1 MVKPFILSGVQP
13 TGKLHIGNYLGALKN
28 FVELQNSDKYQCIF
42 SVVDLHSLT
51 EDYDPRQKQEQI
63 LGVAAD
69 FLAAGLDP
77 KKSIIFQQSR
87 VPAHTELT
95 WIFSTLT
102 PMGELERM
110 TQFKDKSARQTENIN
125 AGLFMYPVLQAT
137 DILLYSPKFVPVGDD
152 QSQHLELTRTI
163 ARKFNNRF
171 GKTFM
176 EPKILLTHTPRV
188 MSLKNPTKKMSKS
201 EPVGCIFMD
210 DSPEVIH
217 DKLRSAVTDSGS
229 AIFYDVENK
238 PAISNLLEIYAALS
252 GVEIAKVQAE
262 FVSTSYSAFK
272 VALADLIADHF
283 AEFRKK
289 KKLLMAKPAVLKKI
303 LNEGA
308 TAAGK
313 IADKKM
319 TEVKKKIGIAV

>member
-1 MVKPFILSGVQP
+1 MAKPFILSGTQP
-13 TGKLHIGNYLGALKN
+13 TGRLHIGNYLGALKN
-28 FVELQNSDKYQCIF
+28 YVDLQNSGKYQCVF
-42 SVVDLHSLT
+42 MVADLHSLT
-51 EDYDPRQKQEQI
+51 EDYDPRQKPGQI
-63 LGVAAD
+63 LAVVAD

-77 KKSIIFQQSR
+77 KRSIIFQQSK
-87 VPAHTELT
+87 VAAHTELT

-110 TQFKDKSARQTENIN
+110 TQFKDKSARQIENIN

-152 QSQHLELTRTI
+152 QAQHLELTRTI

-188 MSLKNPTKKMSKS
+188 MSLKDPSKKMSKS
-201 EPVGCIFMD
+201 EPVGCIFLD

-229 AIFYDVENK
+229 AIFYDSENK
-238 PAISNLLEIYAALS
+238 PAISNLIEIYAAFS
-252 GVEIAKVQAE
+252 NKEVSEVQAE
-262 FVSTSYSAFK
+262 FVSSSYSGFK
-272 VALADLIADHF
+272 LKLADLIADHF

-289 KKLLMAKPAVLKKI
+289 KKLLMAKPAMLKKI
-303 LNEGA
+303 LAEGSA
-308 TAAGK
+308 QAEK
-313 IADKKM
+313 IAEKKM
-319 TEVKKKIGIAV
+319 REAKKRAGILV

>member
-1 MVKPFILSGVQP
+1 MPKPVILSGVQP
-13 TGKLHIGNYLGALKN
+13 TGRLHIGNYLGALKN
-28 FVELQNSDKYQCIF
+28 YVDLQNSGKYQCVF
-42 SVVDLHSLT
+42 MVADLHSLS
-51 EDYDPRQKQEQI
+51 EDYDPRQKPGHI
-63 LGVAAD
+63 LGVASD
-69 FLAAGLDP
+69 FLAVGLDP
-77 KKSIIFQQSR
+77 ERSIIFQQSK

-110 TQFKDKSARQTENIN
+110 TQFKDKAARQSENIN

-152 QSQHLELTRTI
+152 QAQHLELTRTI

-171 GKTFM
+171 GKTFI

-188 MSLKNPTKKMSKS
+188 MSLKDPKKKMSKS

-217 DKLRSAVTDSGS
+217 EKLRSAVTDSGS
-229 AIFYDVENK
+229 AIFYDPENK
-238 PAISNLLEIYAALS
+238 PAISNLLEIYAAFS
-252 GVEIAKVQAE
+252 NREVSEVQAE

-272 VALADLIADHF
+272 IALADLISNHF

-289 KKLLMAKPAVLKKI
+289 KKLLMAKPALLKK
-303 LNEGA
+303 LL
-308 TAAGK
+308 AAGSEQANK

-319 TEVKKKIGIAV
+319 KEVKKRIGIAV

>member
-1 MVKPFILSGVQP
+1 MPKPFILSGVQP
-13 TGKLHIGNYLGALKN
+13 TGRLHIGNYLGALKN
-28 FVELQNSDKYQCIF
+28 FVELQNSNKYRCIF
-42 SVVDLHSLT
+42 AVVDLHSLT
-51 EDYDPRQKQEQI
+51 EDYDPRQKPEQI

-77 KKSIIFQQSR
+77 ERSIIFLQSK

-110 TQFKDKSARQTENIN
+110 TQFKDKASRQSENIN
-125 AGLFMYPVLQAT
+125 AGLFTYPVLQAS
-137 DILLYSPKFVPVGDD
+137 DILLYSPKSIPVGDD
-152 QSQHLELTRTI
+152 QAQHLELTRTI

-171 GKTFM
+171 GKTFL

-188 MSLKNPTKKMSKS
+188 MSLKDPSKKMSKS
-201 EPVGCIFMD
+201 EPVGCIFLD

-229 AIFYDVENK
+229 AIFYDRENK
-238 PAISNLLEIYAALS
+238 PAISNLIEIYAAFS
-252 GVEIAKVQAE
+252 GEEISEVQAQ

-272 VALADLIADHF
+272 IALADLIANHF
-283 AEFRKK
+283 TEFRKK
-289 KKLLMAKPAVLKKI
+289 KKLLMAKPRLLKKI
-303 LNEGA
+303 LAEGSEQA
-308 TAAGK
+308 NK
-313 IADKKM
+313 IAEKKM
-319 TEVKKKIGIAV
+319 REVRKRIGIAV

>member
-1 MVKPFILSGVQP
+1 MAKPFILSGTQP
-13 TGKLHIGNYLGALKN
+13 TGRLHIGNYLGALKN
-28 FVELQNSDKYQCIF
+28 YVDLQNSNKYQCVF
-42 SVVDLHSLT
+42 MVADLHSLT
-51 EDYDPRQKQEQI
+51 EDYDQRQKPGQI

-69 FLAAGLDP
+69 FLAVGLDP
-77 KKSIIFQQSR
+77 KRSIIFQQSKTH
-87 VPAHTELT
+87 AHTELS

-110 TQFKDKSARQTENIN
+110 TQFKDKSARQVENVN

-171 GKTFM
+171 GKTFI

-188 MSLKNPTKKMSKS
+188 MSLKDPSKKMSKS
-201 EPVGCIFMD
+201 EPVDCIFLD
-210 DSPEVIH
+210 DSPETIH

-229 AIFYDVENK
+229 AIFYDPENK
-238 PAISNLLEIYAALS
+238 PAISNLLEIYAAFS
-252 GVEIAKVQAE
+252 NKEVSEIQAE

-272 VALADLIADHF
+272 TALADMISNHF
-283 AEFRKK
+283 AEFREK
-289 KKLLMAKPAVLKKI
+289 KKLLMAKPALLKKV
-303 LNEGA
+303 LAESDAQAN
-308 TAAGK
+308 K

-319 TEVKKKIGIAV
+319 REVKKKVGIAV